1 MIVVVVVVILVTT
14 ETQKYISTFRFVNT
28 VVGTARS
35 VERRTRDRK
44 VSSSIAGRAERREIF
59 FSSQKVEL
67 VCAR

>member
-1 MIVVVVVVILVTT
+1 MVMIVVTISGSDSSSGSCHSCTT
-14 ETQKYISTFRFVNT
+14 T

-44 VSSSIAGRAERREIF
+44 VSSSIPGRAERREIF